1 MYPCSTCVELCF
13 IAGYICENGLRRPVQ
28 ATKGAAALAF
38 WLLLGFLITPVL
50 ISTAYAGTTTDL
62 TVADGPTV
70 CPGTLGG
77 TWLAGNNCEITG
89 TYTINSGD
97 TLIIDTGVALY
108 VASGATVN
116 VAGTLEIDQ
125 LVVIFGGGTLHVLG
139 GGIIN
144 NYNGIDV
151 YGTLNNDGTINN
163 NNGSIYIG
171 LYEGSS
177 GVLNNFGVINQVSVE
192 GFAEITITGGGI
204 LNNECGGLINNPSP
218 GVIEGSVTT
227 IACSGVPEF
236 SGTGIAWLSMIAAIF
251 VPLLLFKRK
260 LIHAPV

>member
-1 MYPCSTCVELCF
+1 MQVIYANAASRGPMQGT
-13 IAGYICENGLRRPVQ
+13 R
-28 ATKGAAALAF
+28 GAAALAF
-38 WLLLGFLITPVL
+38 LLLLGLLITPGL
-50 ISTAYAGTTTDL
+50 ITTAYAGTTTDL
-62 TVADGPTV
+62 TVADGSSV

-97 TLIIDTGVALY
+97 TLIVDTGVALY
-108 VASGATVN
+108 VASGAIVN

-125 LVVIFGGGTLHVLG
+125 LVVIFGGGTLNVQSG
-139 GGIIN
+139 GVIN

-151 YGTLNNDGTINN
+151 YGTLNNHGTINN
-163 NNGSIYIG
+163 NTAVIYIG
-171 LYEGSS
+171 LFESSS
-177 GVLNNFGVINQVSVE
+177 GVLNNYGVINQVSVE
-192 GFAEITITGGGI
+192 GFAKITITGGGI
-204 LNNECGGLINNPSP
+204 LNNECGGVINNPSP

-236 SGTGIAWLSMIAAIF
+236 SGTGIAWLSMIAAVF

-260 LIHAPV
+260 LIHVPT